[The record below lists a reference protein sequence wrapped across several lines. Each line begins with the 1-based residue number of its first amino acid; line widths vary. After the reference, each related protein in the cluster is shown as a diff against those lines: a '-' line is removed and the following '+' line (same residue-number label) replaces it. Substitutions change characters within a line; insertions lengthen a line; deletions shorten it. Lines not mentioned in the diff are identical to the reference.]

1 MDTVTVKEGRR
12 SGLSAHRPTAALLG
26 VAMAIAVGFVA
37 FFAIRYFTLN
47 QEVFAFYWPRRG
59 WLLMHIAGGMIALLT
74 GPGQL
79 WLGLNHK
86 HLQLHRRLGVTYMA
100 SVAVSSVAAFYL
112 AAHTDLGWVFGA
124 GLTGLAVA
132 WIVTT
137 GLAFV
142 AIRRGLIQQHQEWM
156 IRSYVVTFAFVT
168 FRIFA
173 GVAQAVGV
181 GTLQEQ
187 LAAASWFCW
196 AVPLLITEA
205 ILQGTKIFNSQVST
219 LNGQVSKEL

>member
-1 MDTVTVKEGRR
+1 MDVVTVKE
-12 SGLSAHRPTAALLG
+12 SARAKSPARWPTAALLG
-26 VAMAIAVGFVA
+26 SAMAVAVGFVA
-37 FFAIRYFTLN
+37 IFAIRYFTLN
-47 QEVFAFYWPRRG
+47 PDVLRFYWPRRG
-59 WLLMHIAGGMIALLT
+59 WLLLHIAGGIVALLT

-79 WLGLNHK
+79 WLGLNRR
-86 HLQLHRRLGVTYMA
+86 HLQWHRRLGIAYMI
-100 SVAVSSVAAFYL
+100 SVALSSSAAFYL

-124 GLTGLAVA
+124 GLSGLAVA

-142 AIRRGLIQQHQEWM
+142 AVSRGQIRQHEEWM

-173 GVAQAVGV
+173 GVAQATGV

-205 ILQGTKIFNSQVST
+205 VLQGKKIFA
-219 LNGQVSKEL
+219 

>member
-1 MDTVTVKEGRR
+1 MDVGVTVKEGARAKSPAR
-12 SGLSAHRPTAALLG
+12 WPSATLLG
-26 VAMAIAVGFVA
+26 TAMLVAVGFVA
-37 FFAIRYFTLN
+37 LFAIRYFTLN
-47 QEVFAFYWPRRG
+47 PDVFRFYWPRRG
-59 WLLMHIAGGMIALLT
+59 WLLLHIAGGIVALLT

-79 WLGLNHK
+79 WLGLNRWR
-86 HLQLHRRLGVTYMA
+86 LQLHRTLGIVYMT
-100 SVAVSSVAAFYL
+100 SVALSSAAAFYL
-112 AAHTDLGWVFGA
+112 AAHTDLGWVFGV

-132 WIVTT
+132 WLVTT

-142 AIRRGLIQQHQEWM
+142 AVRRGLIHQHQEWM

-173 GVAQAVGV
+173 GVAQAAGV

-205 ILQGTKIFNSQVST
+205 VLQGKKIFAA
-219 LNGQVSKEL
+219 